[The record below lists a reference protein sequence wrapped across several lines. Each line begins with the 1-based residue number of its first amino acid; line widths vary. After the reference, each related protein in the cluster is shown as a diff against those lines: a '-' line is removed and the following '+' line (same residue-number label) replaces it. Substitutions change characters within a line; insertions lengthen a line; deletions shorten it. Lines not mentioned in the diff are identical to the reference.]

1 LERPG
6 KAVALLE
13 TREADAVKAKM
24 SGARIV
30 LESLK
35 REGVEVIFGLPGGAV
50 LPIYDAL
57 YDFEG
62 LPHILVR
69 QEAAAG
75 HAAEGYARATGKVG
89 VCLVTS
95 GPAAT
100 NLVTAL
106 QDAMMDS
113 IPIVAFTGQVPTHL
127 IGNDAFQ
134 EADNVGITRPCTK
147 HNFLVKDGNDLGP
160 IIREAFH
167 IAATGRPGPVH
178 VDLPKDVLVKEA
190 ELVWPA
196 TVHLRS
202 YNPTYEGHPGQIK
215 KAARLMLGARRPVLY
230 VGGGVISSN
239 ASAELLELAELT
251 GIPTTTTLMGL
262 GAFPSEHPLSLEML
276 GMHGTYYANMAVHN
290 CDVLVAIGARFDD
303 RVTGKVELFAPH
315 AEIVHIDIDPSSIS
329 KNIKVHVPIVGDCR
343 LVLRALIEA
352 IREETRANV
361 PSIVKEPRKQWHAQ
375 IAEWRARYP
384 LRYDWDDEVIKPQ
397 YVIQEISNL
406 TRGEAMIITGVGQ
419 HQMWAAQYYR
429 FKYPRAWF
437 TSGGLGT
444 MGYGLPTAMGV
455 AAAQPAKLVV
465 NIDGDGSFAM
475 NSQELA
481 TCHQHNLPVK
491 TVILNNGGHGM
502 VRQWQNIIYGGR
514 FCAIDLGPSPDFVK
528 LADAY
533 GCTGIRATKPSEVV
547 PALEQ
552 AFATPGPAVV
562 DMWVDKDECVFPMVP
577 AGGANKDM
585 ILEQPSRVV
594 KEKAARSQTGF

>member
-1 LERPG
+1 MKL
-6 KAVALLE
+6 
-13 TREADAVKAKM
+13 
-24 SGARIV
+24 SGARIF
-30 LESLK
+30 LECLK
-35 REGVEVIFGLPGGAV
+35 REGVDTVFGLPGGAV

-62 LPHILVR
+62 LRHILVR

-75 HAAEGYARATGKVG
+75 HAAEGYARTTGRVG

-113 IPIVAFTGQVPTHL
+113 MPIVAFTGQVPTHL

-147 HNFLVKDGNDLGP
+147 HNFLVKDGKDLP
-160 IIREAFH
+160 QIIREAFY

-190 ELVWPA
+190 DFVWPER
-196 TVHLRS
+196 VFLRS
-202 YNPTYEGHPGQIK
+202 YNPTYDGHPQQIK
-215 KAARLMLGARRPVLY
+215 RAARAILRARRPVLY
-230 VGGGVISSN
+230 VGGGVIISD
-239 ASAELLELAELT
+239 AHQELRRLAELT
-251 GIPTTTTLMGL
+251 QIPVTTTLMGL
-262 GAFPSEHPLSLEML
+262 GAFPSEHPLSLGML

-290 CDVLVAIGARFDD
+290 SDCLVAVGARFDD
-303 RVTGKVELFAPH
+303 RVTGKVEMFAPN
-315 AEIVHIDIDPSSIS
+315 AEIIHIDIDPSSIS
-329 KNIKVHVPIVGDCR
+329 KNIKVDVPIVGDCR
-343 LVLRALIEA
+343 RVLAKLVEA
-352 IREETRANV
+352 VEEEQPSEDVVSLAREART
-361 PSIVKEPRKQWHAQ
+361 QWLAQ
-375 IAEWRARYP
+375 IAEWRAKFP
-384 LRYDWDDEVIKPQ
+384 LRYEWDDEVIKPQ

-406 TRGEAMIITGVGQ
+406 THGDALVVTGVGQ
-419 HQMWAAQYYR
+419 HQMWAAQYYK
-429 FKYPRAWF
+429 FKHPRAWC

-455 AAAQPAKLVV
+455 AAGNPGKLVV
-465 NIDGDGSFAM
+465 NIDGDGSFVM

-481 TCHQHNLPVK
+481 TCFEHRLPVK

-502 VRQWQNIIYGGR
+502 VRQWQEIIYNGR
-514 FCAIDLGPSPDFVK
+514 FCAIDFAGSPDFVK

-533 GCTGIRATKPSEVV
+533 GCAGIRATKPPEVV
-547 PALEQ
+547 PALEK
-552 AFATPGPAVV
+552 AFSTPGPVVV
-562 DMWVDKDECVFPMVP
+562 DVWVEKNEWVFPMVP

-585 ILEQPSRVV
+585 ILDRPSRAA
-594 KEKAARSQTGF
+594 KDKAAKAQTGF

>member
-1 LERPG
+1 MKL
-6 KAVALLE
+6 
-13 TREADAVKAKM
+13 
-24 SGARIV
+24 SGARIF
-30 LESLK
+30 LECLK
-35 REGVEVIFGLPGGAV
+35 REGVDLIFGLPGGAV

-62 LPHILVR
+62 LRHILVR

-75 HAAEGYARATGKVG
+75 HAAEGYARTTGRVG

-106 QDAMMDS
+106 QDATMDS

-147 HNFLVKDGNDLGP
+147 HNFLVKDGKDLP
-160 IIREAFH
+160 TIVREAFH

-190 ELVWPA
+190 EFVWPDK
-196 TVHLRS
+196 VSLRS

-215 KAARLMLGARRPVLY
+215 RAATALLRARRPVLY
-230 VGGGVISSN
+230 VGGGVISSD
-239 ASAELLELAELT
+239 AHAELRRLAELT
-251 GIPTTTTLMGL
+251 EIPVTTTLMGL
-262 GAFPSEHPLSLEML
+262 GVFPSEHPLSLGML
-276 GMHGTYYANMAVHN
+276 GMHGTYTANMAVHDSD
-290 CDVLVAIGARFDD
+290 CLIAVGARFDD
-303 RVTGKVELFAPH
+303 RVTGKVELFAPN
-315 AEIVHIDIDPSSIS
+315 AEIIHIDIDPSSIS
-329 KNIKVHVPIVGDCR
+329 KNIKVDVPIVGDCR
-343 LVLRALIEA
+343 RVLAKLIEA
-352 IREETRANV
+352 IDDEARASV
-361 PSIVKEPRKQWHAQ
+361 PSLVREARKQWRAQ
-375 IAEWRARYP
+375 LAEWQAKFP
-384 LRYDWDDEVIKPQ
+384 LRYEWDDDVIKPQ

-406 TRGEAMIITGVGQ
+406 THGDALVVTGVGQ
-419 HQMWAAQYYR
+419 HQMWAAQYYK
-429 FKYPRAWF
+429 FKHPRAWC

-455 AAAQPAKLVV
+455 AAGNPGKLVV
-465 NIDGDGSFAM
+465 NIDGDGSFVM

-481 TCHQHNLPVK
+481 TCYESRLAVK

-502 VRQWQNIIYGGR
+502 VRQWQEIIYGGR
-514 FCAIDLGPSPDFVK
+514 FCAIDLSASPDFVK

-533 GCTGIRATKPSEVV
+533 GCVGIRATKPSEVV
-547 PALEQ
+547 PALEK
-552 AFATPGPAVV
+552 AFSTPGPVVV
-562 DMWVDKDECVFPMVP
+562 DVAVEKDEWVFPMVP

-585 ILEQPSRVV
+585 ILERPSRAA
-594 KEKAARSQTGF
+594 KDRAAKAQTGF